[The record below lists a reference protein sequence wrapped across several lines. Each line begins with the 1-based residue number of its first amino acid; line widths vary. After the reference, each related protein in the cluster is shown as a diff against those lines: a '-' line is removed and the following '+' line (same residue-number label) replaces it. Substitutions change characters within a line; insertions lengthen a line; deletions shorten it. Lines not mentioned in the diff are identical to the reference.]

1 MKIRR
6 FTKEGS
12 QNFLALILDKD
23 LINGNPQ
30 EFLRKITTLV
40 SDETKTETVGE
51 DLPLILF
58 SERLPFGKYLFDS
71 IQTQIKSSQMRDLT
85 GDKNFWNWLS
95 AYWLETLVKADGRV
109 RLIDQIGES
118 EDGQRWL
125 LIESKA
131 RFHRHLVSGPYFAYQ
146 ANLDNLDQAMA
157 LFAKFPRKKNG
168 NILESGELW
177 ERLAG
182 KTSIATG
189 NILSLATL
197 LFYDPKSKELRSN
210 AGDKKT
216 GAQAFS
222 IYFSQ
227 LDLNLDYESMDVAF
241 LLKMLPGHFDR
252 WVSDAKKN
260 LSRVMP

>member
-12 QNFLALILDKD
+12 QEFLALVLDKN
-23 LINGNPQ
+23 LINESPH
-30 EFLRKITTLV
+30 EFLSKIAMLV

-51 DLPLILF
+51 DLPLIPY
-58 SERLPFGKYLFDS
+58 SERLPFGKYLFNS
-71 IQTQIKSSQMRDLT
+71 IQSQINSGQMRDLT

-95 AYWLETLVKADGRV
+95 AYWLETLVKADGRT

-125 LIESKA
+125 LIESKT

-146 ANLDNLDQAMA
+146 ANLENLDQAMA

-197 LFYDPKSKELRSN
+197 LFYDPKKRELRPN

-227 LDLNLDYESMDVAF
+227 LDLNLDYESMDVAY
-241 LLKMLPGHFDR
+241 LLNMLPDHFGR
-252 WVSDAKKN
+252 WVPDAKKN